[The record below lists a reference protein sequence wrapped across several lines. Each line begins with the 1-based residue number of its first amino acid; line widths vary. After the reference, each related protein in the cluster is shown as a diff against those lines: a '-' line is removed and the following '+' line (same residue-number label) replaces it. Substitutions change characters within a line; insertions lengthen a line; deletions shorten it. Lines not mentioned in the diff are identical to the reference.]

1 MTISAPR
8 YTELQVTTYFSFLRG
23 ASSPIELFDAE
34 ISQKGCTS
42 G

>member
-1 MTISAPR
+1 DLFAQMAEEYEVLMEQIR
-8 YTELQVTTYFSFLRG
+8 EL
-23 ASSPIELFDAE
+23 DAE